1 MRRSVATLA
10 LLSLTLLV
18 YVAAGAR
25 AEEDLSASRNPMVG
39 INYHTSD
46 GMYTNASQT
55 KQVLLQYGMAE
66 ATVSY
71 LFRPSTARETVT
83 SATVGVVRKHIIT
96 NRPVVEQ
103 VDAGTYAGVPLTNM
117 TFTLAMEGQVGVSAF
132 TLVVVTDVDTY
143 SMEGFYEVGGFVL
156 KNGDR
161 VVSGEDSMLQLG
173 NVYDVIAKPTTELTV
188 VTKTFGSSRPSWEDI
203 EIEVASVDGAV
214 DHKLVVLD
222 GSCSAA
228 GYVDGKLSD
237 GCGAGFAPDGSSFGL
252 KLSPYRIG
260 TGSVKLTFKWTS
272 LELDGEYFT
281 TELIVKLDTSMAAPC
296 VAMGGDVEVDSGG
309 GMVSVAMFNLMSPPQ
324 FTDVDKVVLSYGDK
338 SYDHDPRK
346 SVLEQPD
353 QKVVFS
359 VGSGVA
365 GESYNA
371 KIQCV
376 FGDRTMEAKYLGG
389 KVRISVTGK
398 AELARI
404 SPLPEVDNKTRVAI
418 LIKLERYEI
427 ESYTVAVHN
436 KCVAALV
443 QLLGVS
449 ASNVGLGAVTRG
461 SAVPELQVY
470 ADDRAM
476 FESQKRTMTASMSPQ
491 SCDAAEALKEPCDK
505 VSLQDMYVLASDG
518 SGVLGGSPVGTVAAG
533 GALAAW
539 SIALIAV
546 LGAVFVLVIVCL
558 ALWVVY
564 RRSSDSSASDYSSS
578 GPLGVPDPDD
588 LLYNESVVRDVYGR
602 SNGGGPTAEAAA
614 ERAREAELRE
624 EFPRPPSTSAA
635 SGRADTDDASSTY
648 TV

>member
-1 MRRSVATLA
+1 MVSGRPGRPCCCRDRPVATAAGAMRRSVAALA
-10 LLSLTLLV
+10 LLSVTLLV
-18 YVAAGAR
+18 GFAGTR
-25 AEEDLSASRNPMVG
+25 AEEDLGATRNPMVG
-39 INYHTSD
+39 INYHTGD
-46 GMYTNASQT
+46 GMYTNESQT

-83 SATVGVVRKHIIT
+83 SATVNVARKHIIT
-96 NRPVVEQ
+96 NRPTVEQ
-103 VDAGTYAGVPLTNM
+103 AEAGTFAGVPLTNM
-117 TFTLAMEGQVGVSAF
+117 TFTLAMEGQVGVSAY

-143 SMEGFYEVGGFVL
+143 SMEGSYE
-156 KNGDR
+156 
-161 VVSGEDSMLQLG
+161 
-173 NVYDVIAKPTTELTV
+173 
-188 VTKTFGSSRPSWEDI
+188 
-203 EIEVASVDGAV
+203 
-214 DHKLVVLD
+214 VVLD
-222 GSCSAA
+222 GSCSSA
-228 GYVDGKLSD
+228 GYADGKLSD
-237 GCGAGFAPDGSSFGL
+237 GCGAGFASDGSAFAL

-260 TGSVKLTFKWTS
+260 TGSFKLTFKWTS

-281 TELIVKLDTSMAAPC
+281 TELIVKLDTTMAAPC
-296 VAMGGDVEVDSGG
+296 VAMGGEVEVDARGG
-309 GMVSVAMFNLMSPPQ
+309 SVAVDMFNLMMPPQ
-324 FTDVDKVVLSYGDK
+324 GSDVEKVVLSYGGK
-338 SYDHDPRK
+338 SYDHDPSK

-353 QKVVFS
+353 QKIVFS

-365 GESYNA
+365 GESYDA
-371 KIQCV
+371 KLQCV
-376 FGDRTMEAKYLGG
+376 FEDRTKDAKYLGG
-389 KVRISVTGK
+389 KLRISVTGK
-398 AELARI
+398 AELAAI
-404 SPLPEVDNKTRVAI
+404 APLAEMDNKTRVAI
-418 LIKLERYEI
+418 LIELDRYEP

-449 ASNVGLGAVTRG
+449 ASNVGLGAVTPG
-461 SAVPELQVY
+461 SAIAEMHVY

-491 SCDAAEALKEPCDK
+491 SCDAAEAIGEPCDT
-505 VSLQDMYVLASDG
+505 VSLKDMFVLASDG
-518 SGVLGGSPVGTVAAG
+518 SGVLGGSPVGTVAASG
-533 GALAAW
+533 TLAAW

-546 LGAVFVLVIVCL
+546 LGALVVLVLVCL

-602 SNGGGPTAEAAA
+602 SNGAGPTAEAAA

-635 SGRADTDDASSTY
+635 SGRDTDDASSTY

>member
-1 MRRSVATLA
+1 MRRSVAALA
-10 LLSLTLLV
+10 LLSVTLLV
-18 YVAAGAR
+18 GFAGTR
-25 AEEDLSASRNPMVG
+25 AEEDLGATRNPMVG
-39 INYHTSD
+39 INYHTGD
-46 GMYTNASQT
+46 GMYTNESQT

-83 SATVGVVRKHIIT
+83 SATVNVARKHIIT
-96 NRPVVEQ
+96 NRPTVEQ
-103 VDAGTYAGVPLTNM
+103 AEAGTFAGVPLTNM
-117 TFTLAMEGQVGVSAF
+117 TFTLAMEGQVGVSAY

-143 SMEGFYEVGGFVL
+143 SMEGSYEVGGFVL

-161 VVSGEDSMLQLG
+161 VVSGEDNMLQLG
-173 NVYDVIAKPTTELTV
+173 NVYEVVAKPATELTV
-188 VTKTFGSSRPSWEDI
+188 VTKTFGSSRPSWDDV
-203 EIEVASVDGAV
+203 EIEVAPVDGAV
-214 DHKLVVLD
+214 DHKQVVLD
-222 GSCSAA
+222 GSCSSA
-228 GYVDGKLSD
+228 GYADGKLSD
-237 GCGAGFAPDGSSFGL
+237 GCGAGFASDGSAFAL

-260 TGSVKLTFKWTS
+260 TGSFKLTFKWTS

-281 TELIVKLDTSMAAPC
+281 TELIVKLDTTMAAPC
-296 VAMGGDVEVDSGG
+296 VAMGGEVEVDARGG
-309 GMVSVAMFNLMSPPQ
+309 SVAVDMFNLMMPPQ
-324 FTDVDKVVLSYGDK
+324 GSDVEKVVLSYGGK
-338 SYDHDPRK
+338 SYDHDPSK

-353 QKVVFS
+353 QKIVFS

-365 GESYNA
+365 GESYDA
-371 KIQCV
+371 KLQCV
-376 FGDRTMEAKYLGG
+376 FEDRTKDAKYLGG
-389 KVRISVTGK
+389 KLRISVTGK
-398 AELARI
+398 AELAAI
-404 SPLPEVDNKTRVAI
+404 APLAEMDNKTRVAI
-418 LIKLERYEI
+418 LIELDRYEP

-449 ASNVGLGAVTRG
+449 ASNVGLGAVTPG
-461 SAVPELQVY
+461 SAIAEMHVY

-491 SCDAAEALKEPCDK
+491 SCDAAEAIGEPCDT
-505 VSLQDMYVLASDG
+505 VSLKDMFVLASDG
-518 SGVLGGSPVGTVAAG
+518 SGVLGGSPVGTVAASG
-533 GALAAW
+533 TLAAW

-546 LGAVFVLVIVCL
+546 LGALVVLVLVCL

-602 SNGGGPTAEAAA
+602 SNGAGPTAEAAA

-635 SGRADTDDASSTY
+635 SGRDTDDASSTY

>member
-1 MRRSVATLA
+1 MRRSLAALA
-10 LLSLTLLV
+10 LLSLTLLLG
-18 YVAAGAR
+18 VAGVA
-25 AEEDLSASRNPMVG
+25 AEEDLGATRNPMVG
-39 INYHTSD
+39 INYHTGD
-46 GMYTNASQT
+46 GGYTNTSQT

-71 LFRPSTARETVT
+71 LFRPATARETVT
-83 SATVGVVRKHIIT
+83 STTVNVARKHILT
-96 NRPVVEQ
+96 NRPTVEQ
-103 VDAGTYAGVPLTNM
+103 AEAGTYAGVPLTNM
-117 TFTLAMEGQVGVSAF
+117 TFTLAMEGQVGVSAY

-143 SMEGFYEVGGFVL
+143 TMEGRYEVGGFVL

-161 VVSGEDSMLQLG
+161 VVSGEDNVLQLG
-173 NVYDVIAKPTTELTV
+173 NVYEMMAKPATELTV
-188 VTKTFGSSRPSWEDI
+188 VTKTFGSSRPSWDDV
-203 EIEVASVDGAV
+203 EIDVASVDGAV
-214 DHKLVVLD
+214 DHKQIVLD
-222 GSCSAA
+222 GSCAAA
-228 GYVDGKLSD
+228 GFVDGKLSD
-237 GCGAGFAPDGSSFGL
+237 GCGAGFAPDGSVFGL

-260 TGSVKLTFKWTS
+260 TGSFKLTFKWTS

-281 TELIVKLDTSMAAPC
+281 TELIVKLDTTMAAPC
-296 VAMGGDVEVDSGG
+296 VAMGGEVEVDSRGG
-309 GMVSVAMFNLMSPPQ
+309 RVSVDMFNLMSPPQ
-324 FTDVDKVVLSYGDK
+324 DADVEKVVLSYGDK
-338 SYDHDPRK
+338 SYDHDPSK

-365 GESYNA
+365 GESYVA
-371 KIQCV
+371 KLQCV
-376 FGDRTMEAKYLGG
+376 FGGRTREAKYLGG
-389 KVRISVTGK
+389 KVRISVTGR
-398 AELARI
+398 AEVAPI
-404 SPLPEVDNKTRVAI
+404 NPLPEQDNKTRVAI
-418 LIKLERYEI
+418 LIELDRYEP

-443 QLLGVS
+443 SLLGVS
-449 ASNVGLGAVTRG
+449 ASNVGLGAITRG
-461 SAVPELQVY
+461 SAIPELQVY

-476 FESQKRTMTASMSPQ
+476 FESQKRTMTSSMSPE
-491 SCDAAEALKEPCDK
+491 SCEAARALREPCDS
-505 VSLQDMYVLASDG
+505 VRLQDMYVLASDG

-533 GALAAW
+533 GTLAAW

-546 LGAVFVLVIVCL
+546 LGALVVLVLVCL

-602 SNGGGPTAEAAA
+602 SNGAGPTAEAAA

-635 SGRADTDDASSTY
+635 SGRDADDASSTY